1 MEKQLDAIVKLLPNL
16 LNYLKMVQKIIE
28 SWKPLLDTKSKQ
40 KAFKKLCKAYGYIK
54 NSRKQKSHKAKR
66 YFLHLAEEQKEKA
79 RIELQQNHP
88 NVDIQTWWTKL
99 YEQLEQIVQSSALVE
114 TINSILR
121 TFLNGA
127 KNQLNQNQLN
137 LIMFYLNHR
146 KYLRGKKDFRP
157 SNY

>member
-1 MEKQLDAIVKLLPNL
+1 MKTSISFINAS
-16 LNYLKMVQKIIE
+16 LNPWHSLTQREI
-28 SWKPLLDTKSKQ
+28 
-40 KAFKKLCKAYGYIK
+40 
-54 NSRKQKSHKAKR
+54 
-66 YFLHLAEEQKEKA
+66 
-79 RIELQQNHP
+79 
-88 NVDIQTWWTKL
+88 IQTWWTKL

-146 KYLRGKKDFRP
+146 KYLRGKRKGFSPIELLTGEKQEQDWLDILLKKVKI
-157 SNY
+157 SA